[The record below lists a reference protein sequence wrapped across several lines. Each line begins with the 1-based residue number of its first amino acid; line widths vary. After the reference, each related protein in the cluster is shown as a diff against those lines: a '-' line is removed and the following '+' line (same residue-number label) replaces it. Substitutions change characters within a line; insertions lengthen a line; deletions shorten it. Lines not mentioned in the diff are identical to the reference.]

1 MIIHTVAQSARKVP
15 KRPARYKTFTVK
27 QKLEVVNYAASHN
40 FSVAAKHYNINR
52 TTIKSWSRQVE
63 ALRCQAGHRCRLGGG
78 GRRPVMDVHMEK
90 ELEDWVLV
98 QAIGNIIIGK

>member
-1 MIIHTVAQSARKVP
+1 MIIHTVAQSVRKVP

-40 FSVAAKHYNINR
+40 FCVAAKHYNINR
-52 TTIKSWSRQVE
+52 TTIKSWSLNQAE

-78 GRRPVMDVHMEK
+78 GRRPVMDVDKLLNFE
-90 ELEDWVLV
+90 
-98 QAIGNIIIGK
+98 